1 LGKTIDDPHTPPT
14 KESPDAG
21 SQQLDK
27 QKDPAKIPGGKKC
40 VRPKKNL
47 EDNSQLAP
55 LTNADWDQ
63 IEACAVANWK
73 ALWKAQEEGEAA
85 LKEKKKNQ
93 MR

>member
-1 LGKTIDDPHTPPT
+1 
-14 KESPDAG
+14 
-21 SQQLDK
+21 
-27 QKDPAKIPGGKKC
+27 
-40 VRPKKNL
+40 
-47 EDNSQLAP
+47 